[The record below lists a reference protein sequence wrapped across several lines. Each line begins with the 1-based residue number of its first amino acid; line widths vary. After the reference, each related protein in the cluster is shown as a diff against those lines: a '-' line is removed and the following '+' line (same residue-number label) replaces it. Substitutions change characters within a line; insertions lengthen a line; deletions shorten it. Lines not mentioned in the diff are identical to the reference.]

1 MLLTESVNDVEKPD
15 MQLVSQDNNADH
27 ADMQFIEQ
35 DKTVET
41 LDMNMTQPDI
51 SSEHPEMNMT
61 KVDADDKKP
70 DMLMTHQ
77 DDNIEKPAMSMAE
90 QNTDTSHI
98 AMDFA
103 EQIDTGKPQMKV
115 YGGEIIDDGYKGKSS
130 KQTLQGGKPEVA
142 EKTLTL
148 ADKMNMLTN
157 LDMEQIEKAPMEE
170 LVKIIGAMEE
180 VISDARNQ
188 MKMSRIQAVTQTS
201 AIGNKKMKMKMPLI
215 EQDERSPFTSM
226 KMVNVDDAAIER
238 AERAYA
244 KAHEKKD
251 KK

>member
-1 MLLTESVNDVEKPD
+1 MESGRQKQPEEKPMTLQEKLDKLARLD
-15 MQLVSQDNNADH
+15 MDLVS
-27 ADMQFIEQ
+27 
-35 DKTVET
+35 
-41 LDMNMTQPDI
+41 
-51 SSEHPEMNMT
+51 
-61 KVDADDKKP
+61 
-70 DMLMTHQ
+70 
-77 DDNIEKPAMSMAE
+77 
-90 QNTDTSHI
+90 
-98 AMDFA
+98 
-103 EQIDTGKPQMKV
+103 
-115 YGGEIIDDGYKGKSS
+115 
-130 KQTLQGGKPEVA
+130 
-142 EKTLTL
+142 
-148 ADKMNMLTN
+148 
-157 LDMEQIEKAPMEE
+157 KAPMEE